1 MSSQIPAPIM
11 QMLMQMYSG
20 SVKDQKVGSTQVNN
34 VQDLI
39 KLLLDPATGQLSGT
53 DFGSSPSQIPYAD
66 QLSGV
71 SGVANNPNESQA
83 MREVAQGLLDG
94 GMTPSMARQHIEAA
108 AVKDG
113 SLAWAEPKTDAAG
126 KVNDDNLQSL
136 FDQAAS
142 WSKEI
147 SDNTAARD
155 KWNGEAASDPTKH
168 GAPMDIWQQAGLPGA
183 SDQYD
188 MGNLPVDAQTDR
200 LRGSLNAKAV
210 NDRKAFEDF
219 VASHKAPVNP
229 GGRMVTGDTQFP
241 ARAKLT
247 PDAPAGEQSLLSVV
261 GHGISDPFTSWGNAL
276 GGDLGEL
283 FGGDSADTKATK
295 KQDKMLAERNKQN
308 ALFDKYMKDKAVYD
322 SVTMN
327 QQHALAQASG
337 RSTQDAAY
345 QNAILKGMLN
355 HAQKT
360 GRTPLGDALKARLA
374 GLG

>member
-1 MSSQIPAPIM
+1 M
-11 QMLMQMYSG
+11 QMLMQYYSG

-39 KLLLDPATGQLSGT
+39 KLLLDPATGQLTGT
-53 DFGSSPSQIPYAD
+53 DFGSSAQQIPYAD
-66 QLSGV
+66 QLAGV
-71 SGVANNPNESQA
+71 SGVANNPNESAA
-83 MREVAQGLLDG
+83 MREVAAGLLSG
-94 GMTPSMARQHIEAA
+94 GMTPSMARQHIQAA

-113 SLAWAEPKTDAAG
+113 SLDWAEPKTDAAG
-126 KVNDDNLQSL
+126 KVNDDDLQSL
-136 FDQAAS
+136 FDQATS

-147 SDNTAARD
+147 SDNNAARD
-155 KWNGEAASDPTKH
+155 KYQTEAASDPTKH

-188 MGNLPVDAQTDR
+188 LGNLPVDAHTDM

-261 GHGISDPFTSWGNAL
+261 GHGITDPFTSWGDAV

-283 FGGDSADTKATK
+283 FGGESVDTKATK
-295 KQDKMLAERNKQN
+295 KKDKLQGEKNKQN
-308 ALFDKYMKDKAVYD
+308 ALFDKYMKDKATYD
-322 SVTMN
+322 STTMN
-327 QQHALAQASG
+327 QQRALATASG

-345 QNAILKGMLN
+345 QNAILQGMLN
-355 HAQKT
+355 HALKN
-360 GRTPLGDALKARLA
+360 GRTPLGDAVKARLS